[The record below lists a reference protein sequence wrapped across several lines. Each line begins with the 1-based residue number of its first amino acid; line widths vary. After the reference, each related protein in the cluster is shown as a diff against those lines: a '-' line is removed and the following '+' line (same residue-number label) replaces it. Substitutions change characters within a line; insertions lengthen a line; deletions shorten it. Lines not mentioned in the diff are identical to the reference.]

1 MGIADN
7 VVFTGIRS
15 DVNRLMQA
23 MDVFVF
29 PSLYEGL
36 PVTMI
41 EAQASG
47 MQCIISDRVS
57 KECIVTKGL
66 VIRKRLS
73 DSVENWANYILQKSE
88 KTHENHIREIANA
101 GYDISVAAKQLE
113 CFYIKKQG
121 KRNGIFNSFYTG
133 L

>member
-1 MGIADN
+1 MNLVKEKNLQEDIKFLGMRD
-7 VVFTGIRS
+7 
-15 DVNRLMQA
+15 DVYNILQA

-113 CFYIKKQG
+113 CFYIKK
-121 KRNGIFNSFYTG
+121 TG
-133 L
+133 EEKWYF

>member
-1 MGIADN
+1 ML
-7 VVFTGIRS
+7 FLHGIRS

-73 DSVENWANYILQKSE
+73 DSVENWANYILRNQKKRMRSILE
-88 KTHENHIREIANA
+88 KSQMPGMIL
-101 GYDISVAAKQLE
+101 V
-113 CFYIKKQG
+113 
-121 KRNGIFNSFYTG
+121 
-133 L
+133 